1 VPVPPKR
8 PDQRRNRNPRQSGDW
23 IVLDKPNEGPIP
35 DLPPIHPWSAE
46 TRRWWEA
53 VWRSPMA
60 TQWLEADAYSLA
72 ILAIARQALLA
83 GDLRV
88 TIAAEV
94 RQMTDDFG
102 LTPKGRQLRR
112 WIVTPEDAERAGYPT
127 DIAELRRKRAQRVG
141 ELEGGR

>member
-1 VPVPPKR
+1 MPVPPKR
-8 PDQRRNRNPRQSGDW
+8 PEQRRNRNPKQGGEW
-23 IVLDKPNEGPIP
+23 VVLKQPYEGPIP
-35 DLPPIHPWSAE
+35 DLPPIHPWSAD

-72 ILAIARQALLA
+72 ILALARQALLE
-83 GDLRV
+83 GDTRITV
-88 TIAAEV
+88 AAEV

-112 WIVTPEDAERAGYPT
+112 WIVTEEDAARAGYPT
-127 DIAELRRKRAQRVG
+127 DEIAEVRKKRARN
-141 ELEGGR
+141 ERLEAGQ